1 MVDDEG
7 KARNKNFT
15 GHPGLANQISKN
27 NVCKLYF
34 LILDVLL
41 HFVSTWGYK
50 ISGWAPGCHWMQNI
64 FLMED
69 LKLVVSYMWSGRIW
83 VCLIKMKCITVEQ
96 CFSNGFS

>member
-41 HFVSTWGYK
+41 HFVST
-50 ISGWAPGCHWMQNI
+50 
-64 FLMED
+64 
-69 LKLVVSYMWSGRIW
+69 
-83 VCLIKMKCITVEQ
+83 
-96 CFSNGFS
+96 